1 LCAELVDAYKR
12 LAKERNDFKAKI
24 EERDKEDEAILNA
37 DVGLAPPPPEDDDR
51 PNATD
56 AAESNG
62 AGGNDVESELA
73 KQLGSGQV
81 NGEQQQ
87 SGDDDNTEPS
97 GSVNDAKSGD
107 DGGMVY
113 QIDEEE
119 REKEARRKELE
130 RQREAAY
137 QARLRELVREGHVLR
152 RTVREAREQAAEKE
166 RALVG
171 RVEELEQRVQE
182 QKDLYDTLQ
191 TKSGEQIERLA
202 TELQRKSHCHSC
214 LLDLWP
220 LTHTH
225 TTQGWP
231 TVRRVPRP
239 KWKPGT
245 RKRWMSWRASWPSR
259 GTPRRSCSRPVSGVS
274 R

>member
-1 LCAELVDAYKR
+1 VLCAELVDAYKR

-37 DVGLAPPPPEDDDR
+37 DVGLAPPPEDDR

-62 AGGNDVESELA
+62 ADGNDVESELA
-73 KQLGSGQV
+73 KHLGSGQE

-87 SGDDDNTEPS
+87 SGDDDNSEPS
-97 GSVNDAKSGD
+97 GRANDASSGD
-107 DGGMVY
+107 DGGTVY

-202 TELQRKSHCHSC
+202 TELQRKSHCC
-214 LLDLWP
+214 LLDLRCP
-220 LTHTH
+220 
-225 TTQGWP
+225 
-231 TVRRVPRP
+231 
-239 KWKPGT
+239 
-245 RKRWMSWRASWPSR
+245 
-259 GTPRRSCSRPVSGVS
+259 
-274 R
+274 